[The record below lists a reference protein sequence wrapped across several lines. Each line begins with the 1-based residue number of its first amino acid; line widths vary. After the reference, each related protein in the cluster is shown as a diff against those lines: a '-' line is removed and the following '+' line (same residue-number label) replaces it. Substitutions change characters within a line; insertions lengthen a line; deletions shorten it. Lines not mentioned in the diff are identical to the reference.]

1 MTELESD
8 PTAGST
14 EPTGTGFLNPPA
26 VTDEVQ
32 ALYDEDVADEGYVM
46 NLTHLWAHDP
56 EALAALSGLIAR
68 TVEEGGLSFRQR
80 GVLVSATAAA
90 LGDSYC
96 AFAWGRRLAKAAGAE
111 VAAAVLEGRDEGL
124 AADEQALAAWARAVV
139 GDPNRT
145 TVEDVDELRDVGFDD
160 GQIFAITTFIAL
172 RLAFATIND
181 ALGAQPDGVLA
192 TAVPPEVHAA
202 VTFGRPAAD

>member
-1 MTELESD
+1 MTEPESD
-8 PTAGST
+8 PTAGSA
-14 EPTGTGFLNPPA
+14 EPSGTGFLHPPV

-68 TVEEGGLSFRQR
+68 TVEEGGLTFRQR

-172 RLAFATIND
+172 RLAFATVNA
-181 ALGAQPDGVLA
+181 ALGAQPDAVLA
-192 TAVPPEVHAA
+192 AAAPPEVHAA
-202 VTFGRPAAD
+202 VTFGRPAVD